1 MFPKTSRKKKLRIQ
15 GGIVLRYFAII
26 GSQNLAG
33 WCAVPHA
40 GMVSCEVCGD
50 TCCNV
55 KKNNNLYCFVI
66 PAESHPVIFHFCSTC
81 VSYYSY

>member
-15 GGIVLRYFAII
+15 GGIVLRYFVII
-26 GSQNLAG
+26 GYPRIRQDGVQFLMQE
-33 WCAVPHA
+33 WLHVKCVETPAV
-40 GMVSCEVCGD
+40 MW
-50 TCCNV
+50 
-55 KKNNNLYCFVI
+55 KKNNRYCFVI

>member
-26 GSQNLAG
+26 GSQDLAG
-33 WCAVPHA
+33 WCAVPYA

-50 TCCNV
+50 NCCKV
-55 KKNNNLYCFVI
+55 
-66 PAESHPVIFHFCSTC
+66 
-81 VSYYSY
+81 

>member
-33 WCAVPHA
+33 WCAVLMQEWFHA
-40 GMVSCEVCGD
+40 KCVE
-50 TCCNV
+50 T
-55 KKNNNLYCFVI
+55 
-66 PAESHPVIFHFCSTC
+66 PAVR
-81 VSYYSY
+81 

>member
-26 GSQNLAG
+26 GYQNLAG
-33 WCAVPHA
+33 WCTVPHA

-55 KKNNNLYCFVI
+55 GKEQSLLFCDSCRKSSSKIPLLFHLCVI
-66 PAESHPVIFHFCSTC
+66 L
-81 VSYYSY
+81 